1 MCREL
6 ECLESCLDLARGPGE
21 DDDIIRTLE
30 EVSESDDA
38 FTLEWLAEVC
48 SLTREMV
55 YLGRLEVLER
65 GESKR
70 RKISQIGDQPD
81 SHLMEERVEIL
92 ESL

>member
-1 MCREL
+1 MRREL
-6 ECLESCLDLARGPGE
+6 ERLESCLDLARGPGE

-38 FTLEWLAEVC
+38 LTLERLAEVR
-48 SLTREMV
+48 SLTREVMHI
-55 YLGRLEVLER
+55 GRLEVLER

-70 RKISQIGDQPD
+70 RKISQIRDHPD